1 MRTESCSV
9 GRYLF
14 LHPKP
19 SPRSSSRARLMAV
32 AALLACV
39 CIGTLFSGV
48 SFAQE
53 ETVAAATAVAS
64 GPHSVPHLK
73 GTYDTGSIAWIM
85 VSAALVFFMMPGLA
99 LFYGGMVRAKNVLNM
114 FMLVMVCIPLIAV
127 EWVAYGYN
135 MAFAVPSAI
144 ALDAGKGPDGQDLP
158 KHSYLGWDPG
168 LVFFKSFAEPGVD
181 GPNAYERIVTSGDT
195 LDATPNGVPE
205 LLFAIYQ
212 MMFAII
218 TPALI
223 VGAIAERAK
232 FSAWCIFAVL
242 WATIVYNPVCHWVWN
257 VNGWLFQKGV
267 LDFAGGTV
275 VHVLAGVSALALLM
289 ILPKRRGYPGSQF
302 VPHSVGWTLIGA
314 TMLMV
319 GWFGFNAGS
328 AVAVG
333 KDFLPVAGGVAVL
346 AFATTALAG
355 SSAAGAW
362 MLAEWFKVGKPTA
375 LGFASGMVAGL
386 VAITPCAGHVTP
398 LSGLIIGA
406 IGGVVCF
413 LAVQA
418 KPLIGYDDSLDV
430 VGVHGVGGAL
440 GALLVGVF
448 SIRPVMGGFDQL
460 MIQLQGLLW
469 SGGYAF
475 VCTLILGIL
484 IDKTIGFTV
493 GKDVENQG
501 LDIAEHGESAYHFN

>member
-1 MRTESCSV
+1 MVRSV
-9 GRYLF
+9 W
-14 LHPKP
+14 
-19 SPRSSSRARLMAV
+19 LMAGFLTAV
-32 AALLACV
+32 LWCHETLAQATAEPATAAALA
-39 CIGTLFSGV
+39 
-48 SFAQE
+48 AP
-53 ETVAAATAVAS
+53 AAAPGSAA
-64 GPHSVPHLK
+64 HLA
-73 GTYDTGSIAWIM
+73 GTYDTGSIAWM
-85 VSAALVFFMMPGLA
+85 LVSSALVFFMMPGLA

-114 FMLVMVCIPLIAV
+114 FMLVMICVPLIAV

-144 ALDAGKGPDGQDLP
+144 AVDAGKGPDGKDLP

-168 LVFFKSFAEPGVD
+168 LVFMKSFAEIGVD
-181 GPNAYERIVTSGDT
+181 GPNAYERIVTTGDT
-195 LDATPNGVPE
+195 VEAAPNGVPE
-205 LLFAIYQ
+205 LLFAMFQ

-223 VGAIAERAK
+223 VGAIAERVK
-232 FSAWCIFAVL
+232 FSAWCLFTLL

-289 ILPKRRGYPGSQF
+289 ILPKRHGYPSAQF

-314 TMLMV
+314 ALLMV

-328 AVAVG
+328 AIAVG
-333 KDFLPVAGGVAVL
+333 KDYLPVAGAVAVL

-355 SSAAGAW
+355 SAAAGAW
-362 MLAEWFKVGKPTA
+362 AFAEWFRFGKPTA
-375 LGFASGMVAGL
+375 LGLASGMVAGL
-386 VAITPCAGHVTP
+386 VTITPCAGHVSP
-398 LSGLIIGA
+398 LSALIIG
-406 IGGVVCF
+406 ILGGIVCF
-413 LAVQA
+413 LAVQM
-418 KPLIGYDDSLDV
+418 KSTIGYDDSLDV

-440 GALLVGVF
+440 GALLVGIF
-448 SIRPVMGGFDQL
+448 SMRPVMGGFDQL

-469 SGGYAF
+469 AGGYAF
-475 VCTLILGIL
+475 ICTLILGLL

-493 GKDVENQG
+493 GRNAEAQG
-501 LDIAEHGESAYHFN
+501 LDIVEHGESAYHLA